1 MRTSTPGLA
10 DDVARDSR
18 GAAVRAERP
27 QQAHAGVHPEQM
39 DDMRLLPENDG
50 EVGAPQPGRPWTY
63 EGGHGTV
70 GKSWA
75 GWAGSR
81 ERDYKTNRH
90 AGGGVRM
97 GEGTWPVFRLGRL
110 HPQQPGRARTRWL
123 PRNHRTTRLTRK
135 TTFFAG
141 TLDSCWCSV
150 GSSTRRVRIGGA
162 GGVAWRAVG
171 ATIMEPVLGEPRDL
185 GGGEGSEAR
194 HHRSQLP
201 HGVARHALTRRGCIT
216 NVSCATCLVSE
227 HAGKLSAAC
236 VPSSPCGGRLG
247 RV

>member
-1 MRTSTPGLA
+1 VWNLGPDAMRSMRTSTPGLA

-135 TTFFAG
+135 TTFSRGRWTHAG
-141 TLDSCWCSV
+141 VVW
-150 GSSTRRVRIGGA
+150 GRR
-162 GGVAWRAVG
+162 RAEYV
-171 ATIMEPVLGEPRDL
+171 
-185 GGGEGSEAR
+185 SEAPGA
-194 HHRSQLP
+194 S
-201 HGVARHALTRRGCIT
+201 RGAQWEQRLWSRCWASPET
-216 NVSCATCLVSE
+216 
-227 HAGKLSAAC
+227 SAA
-236 VPSSPCGGRLG
+236 VRAARQDITDLSYRMAL
-247 RV
+247 RVMR